1 MSKKPQLDQPADDW
15 AGLAQNLF
23 GINLDKSTGDE
34 DLLDEDMFKVELSKP
49 PEPPASIPQSE
60 VEFAPAAES
69 EAASPTP
76 TSPPVV
82 ATKPPVKAAPQRIVK
97 ASVKCDDDSFGF
109 GVVEEVELAGTL
121 AAECST
127 TDSRL
132 ISDDDGLTLPDDYD
146 AEGLTLPADYDDG
159 LTLAPESSA
168 ASVDVTDSD
177 ADEEDEESDTEV
189 LSPGS
194 VDATGE
200 GRSEPRR
207 SRQPRRT
214 REDAY
219 WDMLENWEWEE
230 IPESDTPRVEGE
242 RPRSPRGDRGDRG
255 GRGGGG
261 DRGRRDRGRD
271 ERPRSDNR
279 SSAEQRPPRDE
290 HRPAEAAPTSGSNS
304 GGRPPRPRS
313 GDRPR
318 DDRGP
323 RGDRPSGERRPPE
336 RDDRRRDEPRQ
347 AAPASQPSMQPA
359 APSAGGFEDFGS
371 GIFDEQPKVTPPSSS
386 VAHAVSARRPR
397 EESVAQSSQA
407 PDAVLKDRSGSAGRS
422 IDDELVWPDEDSDV
436 RPAPVGSVVETSRLP
451 PAEAA
456 GESDEMV
463 SASDVEPLD
472 KDDDS
477 LRPRRPRRRR
487 RREPRSESRTL
498 PPDGNE
504 GTTFDL
510 SDALAA
516 DSESPDFIPSAVA
529 DDSAVSDGL
538 GEEFAADGAADA
550 DRPSSEPRSG
560 VRRRRRRRPGD
571 GPARDAA
578 SRPNREPSAEG
589 SAADVIEAVDGDAY
603 VVTPIAYLN
612 IPSWEEA
619 IKYLL
624 QPQLVG
630 RNLGPDDA
638 DESLENDPRGSGG
651 AEPTPPPPPQ
661 RRRGGGG
668 GRGRRP

>member
-34 DLLDEDMFKVELSKP
+34 DLLDEDMFKVELPKP

-69 EAASPTP
+69 EVAPPAP

-82 ATKPPVKAAPQRIVK
+82 ATKPPVKAAPQRVAK
-97 ASVKCDDDSFGF
+97 ASVKSDDDSFGF
-109 GVVEEVELAGTL
+109 GVVEEVEVAGTSV
-121 AAECST
+121 AGCST
-127 TDSRL
+127 AEAGL

-146 AEGLTLPADYDDG
+146 AEGLTLPADFDDG
-159 LTLAPESSA
+159 LTLAPESSV
-168 ASVDVTDSD
+168 ASVDVTDR
-177 ADEEDEESDTEV
+177 DEEDEDEESDAEV
-189 LSPGS
+189 LSPGR
-194 VDATGE
+194 VDAAE
-200 GRSEPRR
+200 EVRSEPRR

-230 IPESDTPRVEGE
+230 IPETDSPRGEGE
-242 RPRSPRGDRGDRG
+242 RPRSQRGDRGDRG
-255 GRGGGG
+255 GRSGG
-261 DRGRRDRGRD
+261 DRGRRDRSRD
-271 ERPRSDNR
+271 ERPRSENR
-279 SSAEQRPPRDE
+279 SPAGQRPPRDE
-290 HRPAEAAPTSGSNS
+290 HRPAEASATSGSNS
-304 GGRPPRPRS
+304 GEQRPRPQS

-323 RGDRPSGERRPPE
+323 RGDRPSGERRPE

-347 AAPASQPSMQPA
+347 AAPASQPT

-371 GIFDEQPKVTPPSSS
+371 GIFDEQPKVTLPSSS
-386 VAHAVSARRPR
+386 VAHVVSARRPR
-397 EESVAQSSQA
+397 EESVAQSSQT

-463 SASDVEPLD
+463 SAFDVEPMD
-472 KDDDS
+472 KDDDA
-477 LRPRRPRRRR
+477 LRPRRRRRR
-487 RREPRSESRTL
+487 RREPRSESRAL

-516 DSESPDFIPSAVA
+516 DGESHDFIPSAVA
-529 DDSAVSDGL
+529 GDSAVSDGL
-538 GEEFAADGAADA
+538 GEEIAAEGAADA

-560 VRRRRRRRPGD
+560 VRRRRRRRTGD

-578 SRPNREPSAEG
+578 FRPNREPSAEG

-603 VVTPIAYLN
+603 VVTPITYSN

>member
-23 GINLDKSTGDE
+23 GINLDKATGDE

-69 EAASPTP
+69 EAAPPTP

-82 ATKPPVKAAPQRIVK
+82 ATKPPVKAAPQRVVK
-97 ASVKCDDDSFGF
+97 ASVKSDDDSFGF
-109 GVVEEVELAGTL
+109 GVVEEVEVAGTL
-121 AAECST
+121 AAECVTVAAS
-127 TDSRL
+127 L
-132 ISDDDGLTLPDDYD
+132 ISDDEGLTLPDDYD
-146 AEGLTLPADYDDG
+146 AEGLALPADYDDG
-159 LTLAPESSA
+159 LTLAPESIATSL
-168 ASVDVTDSD
+168 DVTDSD
-177 ADEEDEESDTEV
+177 DDKADEESDTEV
-189 LSPGS
+189 LSPGR

-230 IPESDTPRVEGE
+230 IPEFDTPRVEGE
-242 RPRSPRGDRGDRG
+242 QPRSQRGDRGDRG
-255 GRGGGG
+255 VRPGG

-271 ERPRSDNR
+271 ERPRSENR
-279 SSAEQRPPRDE
+279 SPAEQRPPRDE
-290 HRPAEAAPTSGSNS
+290 HRPAEAVSKSPSNS
-304 GGRPPRPRS
+304 GERPPRPRS
-313 GDRPR
+313 GDRPH

-323 RGDRPSGERRPPE
+323 RGDRPSGERRPE
-336 RDDRRRDEPRQ
+336 REDRRRDEPRQ
-347 AAPASQPSMQPA
+347 AAPTIQPA

-371 GIFDEQPKVTPPSSS
+371 GIFDEQPKVAPPSSS
-386 VAHAVSARRPR
+386 VANAVSDRRPR

-422 IDDELVWPDEDSDV
+422 IENELVWPDENSDV

-472 KDDDS
+472 KDDDA

-487 RREPRSESRTL
+487 RRREPRSESHAL

-529 DDSAVSDGL
+529 GDSAVGDGL
-538 GEEFAADGAADA
+538 GEEFAADGDADA

-560 VRRRRRRRPGD
+560 VRRRRRRRPGE
-571 GPARDAA
+571 GPARDAD
-578 SRPNREPSAEG
+578 SRPNREPFAEG
-589 SAADVIEAVDGDAY
+589 SAADVVEAVDGDAY
-603 VVTPIAYLN
+603 VVTPIAYSN

-661 RRRGGGG
+661 RRRGGG
-668 GRGRRP
+668 RGRRP